1 MFFFVKILGIVDPDA
16 GLGPKTLS
24 WSRTW
29 GDAAADP
36 LPGAALLLGRA
47 RCPLPLGAC
56 LLYTSDAADDVSW
69 V

>member
-47 RCPLPLGAC
+47 RCPLPLGAA
-56 LLYTSDAADDVSW
+56 SRERGPRGAPRAPG
-69 V
+69 